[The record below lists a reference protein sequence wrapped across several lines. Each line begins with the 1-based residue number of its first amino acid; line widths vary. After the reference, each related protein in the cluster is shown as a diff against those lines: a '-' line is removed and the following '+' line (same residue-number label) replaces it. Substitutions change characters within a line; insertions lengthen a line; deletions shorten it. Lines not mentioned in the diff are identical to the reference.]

1 MITGTTDLVS
11 VLAGSGFRYL
21 LAVESWRGGVLLADD
36 VPVTAAGEETDRS
49 LTVPERATFVV
60 PRVVDGVDWS
70 PGPENAPLSAKG
82 QRLHVKLG
90 VSLRR
95 GETEWL
101 TRGRFL
107 IYDAEPDG
115 DVINVAAVGLL
126 ELINEARLISPYQ
139 PTGTFTSTLRG
150 LVEPALTVL
159 VEGGLVDRAVPST
172 INYDEDR
179 LGAVNELLDAWPAEA
194 YVDPEG
200 YLHVTPPVT
209 SVTPVLSLTDGS
221 GGTVILAQGSSAR
234 ANGQN
239 AIVARGQDS
248 SGAQV
253 QGVAYVTTGPNAY
266 GGAFNPL
273 PVPFFFQS
281 PLLTSVG
288 EAQAAAQTIR
298 DRRRR
303 ETAPAYSVFMVPDPR
318 IQVGDVVSLTST
330 RLQLA
335 AVPCS
340 VERLVLPYT
349 ADDNLPDME
358 ITVRSL
364 A

>member
-1 MITGTTDLVS
+1 MITGTTDLAS
-11 VLAGSGFRYL
+11 VLTGSGFRYK

-36 VPVTAAGEETDRS
+36 VPVTSAGEETDRG
-49 LTVPERATFVV
+49 LNVPERTTFVV
-60 PRVVDGVDWS
+60 PRVVDNVDWS
-70 PGPENAPLSAKG
+70 PTTENSPLSAKG

-107 IYDAEPDG
+107 IYDSEPDG
-115 DVINVAAVGLL
+115 DVINVTAVGLL
-126 ELINEARLISPYQ
+126 ELINEARLISPFQ

-159 VEGGLVDRAVPST
+159 VDGGLVDRAVPST

-179 LGAVNELLDAWPAEA
+179 LAAVLELLDAWPAEA
-194 YVDPEG
+194 YVDVEG
-200 YLHVTPPVT
+200 YLHVIPPST
-209 SVTPVLSLTDGS
+209 SVTPAFTLTDGY
-221 GGTVILAQGSSAR
+221 GGTVIRAQGSSAR

-248 SGAQV
+248 TGAQV

-266 GGAFNPL
+266 GGAYNPL

-303 ETAPAYSVFMVPDPR
+303 ETAPAFTVFMVPDPR
-318 IQVGDVVSLTST
+318 IQVGDVGALTSDK
-330 RLQLA
+330 LGLA

-340 VERLVLPYT
+340 VERLVLPY
-349 ADDNLPDME
+349 AAENDLPDME
-358 ITVRSL
+358 LTMRSL